1 MAEVSADNSAR
12 LPYDQV
18 LVDVVSYV
26 FHYEVTSSR
35 AWERAKIALFD
46 ALGCAFETLT
56 ESREAR
62 DLIGSVVEGTIVP
75 NGFRLPGTSLQ
86 LDPVKGAFD
95 LGSLIRYLDH
105 SDAFPGAEWG
115 HPSGKTDDN
124 QSQMDRRSSF
134 STDNIGAILAVA
146 DHLSRTTTSPP
157 LTMRTVLH
165 ALIKAYEIQG
175 CFQIRNAFNQ
185 HGLDHTILVRIA
197 ATAVVA
203 HLLGLSE
210 SQTLAALS
218 HAFIDAGPL
227 RAYRQSPNAGP
238 RKGWAAGDAC
248 MRAVHLTLLAKK
260 GQPGAPT
267 VLTDPKWGLYT
278 SLLHGKEF
286 QLPKPFATWVV
297 ESAFFKIHAAEGHA
311 ASAVEAAL
319 TLAHRIRSRGPT
331 LNMSIADA
339 INHIRVRT
347 QRPAMIIINKQ
358 GPLQNAAD
366 RDHCMQYMI
375 AVVLLKGSMITSADY
390 DDNSPWAMDPRV
402 EILRRKIEMVEDEQF
417 TADYHD
423 DEKRSAANA
432 LQVTLLGEV
441 MEEVLVEYPMGHPWR
456 EDTTGLVRQ
465 KFEENVKGL
474 FKGGQAEEIIGLA
487 ELGVEEF
494 EYMGVKDFMDTMVLA
509 EEEGKETPPV
519 DDAGLMK
526 TTSHDLAMA
535 EIPPVDDLTIYMPG
549 FTPQQVAS
557 LENMMNATIKA
568 ALDERLGSKPKTGTL
583 ERASGDSAV
592 DLIDDDVPVDPKDE
606 SLPAAGTAPADSLT
620 IEMPGFAEEQV
631 SSLEAMLNT
640 TVKTALDERLG
651 PRPDGSMVNGASSS
665 SPPKDDVD
673 MVDENVS
680 PRGSLVDHLGVN
692 GVEDGSRFA
701 C

>member
-18 LVDVVSYV
+18 LVDIVSYV
-26 FHYEVTSSR
+26 FHYEVISPR
-35 AWERAKIALFD
+35 AWERAKVALFD
-46 ALGCAFETLT
+46 ALGCAFETLK

-62 DLIGSVVEGTIVP
+62 DLIGPVVEGTIVP

-115 HPSGKTDDN
+115 HPS
-124 QSQMDRRSSF
+124 
-134 STDNIGAILAVA
+134 DNIGAILAVA
-146 DHLSRTTTSPP
+146 DHLSRTTTFPP
-157 LTMRTVLH
+157 LTMRTVLQ

-197 ATAVVA
+197 STAVVA
-203 HLLGLSE
+203 HLLGLSQ

-218 HAFIDAGPL
+218 HAFVDAGPL
-227 RAYRQSPNAGP
+227 RSYRQSPNAGP

-248 MRAVHLTLLAKK
+248 MRAVHLALLAKK

-297 ESAFFKIHAAEGHA
+297 ESVFFKIHAAEGHA

-319 TLAHRIRSRGPT
+319 TLARQMRSREPP
-331 LNMSIADA
+331 LDMSIADA
-339 INHIRVRT
+339 INHVRVRT
-347 QRPAMIIINKQ
+347 QKPAMIIINKQ
-358 GPLQNAAD
+358 GSLHNAAD

-375 AVVLLKGSMITSADY
+375 AVILLKGSMITSADY
-390 DDNSPWAMDPRV
+390 SDSSPWATDSRV
-402 EILRRKIEMVEDEQF
+402 EVLRRKIELVEDEQF

-423 DEKRSAANA
+423 DKKRSAANA
-432 LQVTLLGEV
+432 LQATLLGEV

-456 EDTTGLVRQ
+456 DDTAGLVRQ
-465 KFEENVKGL
+465 KFEDNVNGL
-474 FKGGQAEEIIGLA
+474 FKGRQAEEIIGLA

-509 EEEGKETPPV
+509 EEKEKEIPPV
-519 DDAGLMK
+519 NDAGLMQH
-526 TTSHDLAMA
+526 TSHDLAMA
-535 EIPPVDDLTIYMPG
+535 EIPPVDDLTTDMPG

-557 LENMMNATIKA
+557 LENMMNATIHA
-568 ALDERLGSKPKTGTL
+568 ALDERLGAKTPKTGTL
-583 ERASGDSAV
+583 ERAPGDSAV
-592 DLIDDDVPVDPKDE
+592 DLNDNDDATPVDPIDE
-606 SLPAAGTAPADSLT
+606 SPPAENAPADSLT
-620 IEMPGFAEEQV
+620 IEMPGFTEQQV
-631 SSLEAMLNT
+631 ASLERMLNT
-640 TVKTALDERLG
+640 TVKAALDERLG
-651 PRPDGSMVNGASSS
+651 PRADVGMVNGDSS
-665 SPPKDDVD
+665 KDDVD
-673 MVDENVS
+673 MADESIS